1 MSVPSRTPGQLAAR
15 PEPAGGYAVASIAG
29 SALGVAALLAAA
41 AVLGRSASPVTW
53 YVARAS
59 GIMLYLVLWVST
71 LTGLGLTTALLDRWG
86 GRGIVFSVHAFITQ
100 LAYGFLALHL
110 LSLAADPTVDFGPKQ
125 LLVPFSAEWREPWTG
140 LGVIAGEL
148 TIVIGA
154 SFTARRMIG
163 QRTWR
168 ILHWLTF
175 PLYGMALLHGLG
187 AGTDSRTPWASAL
200 YLATGAVVVLFSFYR
215 LLRFGS
221 RAGAAS
227 VAARP
232 HGNQLAGSAEQPP
245 AITMRSA
252 HAHPGH

>member
-1 MSVPSRTPGQLAAR
+1 MSVPSRTPGQLTAR

-29 SALGVAALLAAA
+29 SALGVVALLSAA
-41 AVLGRSASPVTW
+41 AVLGRPASPVTW
-53 YVARAS
+53 YIARAS
-59 GIMLYLVLWVST
+59 GLMLYLVLWVST

-100 LAYGFLALHL
+100 IAYGFMALHL
-110 LSLAADPTVDFGPKQ
+110 LSLAADPTVNFGPKQ
-125 LLVPFSAEWREPWTG
+125 LLVPFASEWREPWTG

-148 TIVIGA
+148 TIIIGA
-154 SFTARRMIG
+154 SFAVKRMIG

-168 ILHWLTF
+168 VLHWLTF

-187 AGTDSRTPWASAL
+187 AGTDSRMPWAGAL

-221 RAGAAS
+221 RAATDS
-227 VAARP
+227 SAARP
-232 HGNQLAGSAEQPP
+232 QDNRRDKSAEQLP
-245 AITMRSA
+245 AITMRSV